1 MKSLLVANWKMNPP
15 TFKEAK
21 KLFEATKKAADT
33 AKSVSIVVAPPAI
46 YVRELRASYRGKR
59 IAFGVQN
66 AHFEAKG
73 SYTGEISMAE
83 AKDAG
88 AAYVI
93 IGHAERRAMGETND
107 DTRQK
112 VAAAIARSLLPD
124 PLRGRSRAQTR
135 GRAFRFHKR
144 TVEGGI
150 RRRLVAKIPR
160 MTIAYEPVWAIGA
173 EAAMNP
179 RDMHEMAIFIR
190 KTIVGLYGEKGMA
203 VKILYGGSIDETNA
217 SDMLTNGDIAGLLVG
232 RASADPEKLIDTRS
246 SDQKFVTTHEIYFR
260 RTGSRAQRQ
269 TRSRACRTRCSA

>member
-1 MKSLLVANWKMNPP
+1 MSSLLVVMVWNESENGTIGRMKSLLVANWKMNPP

-33 AKSVSIVVAPPAI
+33 VKSVSIVVAPPAI

-107 DTRQK
+107 DTRKK
-112 VAAAIARSLLPD
+112 VASAIAHSIFPVLCVGEKE
-124 PLRGRSRAQTR
+124 RG
-135 GRAFRFHKR
+135 H
-144 TVEGGI
+144 EGEHFDLIKEQLKTGFADVLI
-150 RRRLVAKIPR
+150 AKIPR
-160 MTIAYEPVWAIGA
+160 VMIAYETVWAIGA
-173 EAAMNP
+173 ETAMNP

-190 KTIVGLYGEKGMA
+190 KTIVGLYGEKGMV
-203 VKILYGGSIDETNA
+203 VKILYGGSIDERNA
-217 SDMLTNGDIAGLLVG
+217 SDMLTHGDIAGLLVG
-232 RASADPEKLIDTRS
+232 RASADPEKLTAL
-246 SDQKFVTTHEIYFR
+246 V
-260 RTGSRAQRQ
+260 RAIKNV
-269 TRSRACRTRCSA
+269 

>member
-112 VAAAIARSLLPD
+112 VAAAIARSLLPI
-124 PLRGRSRAQTR
+124 LCVGEVVRKQ
-135 GRAFRFHKR
+135 
-144 TVEGGI
+144 EGEHFDFIKEQLKAGFADV
-150 RRRLVAKIPR
+150 LVAKIPR
-160 MTIAYEPVWAIGA
+160 IVIAYEPVWAIGA

-190 KTIVGLYGEKGMA
+190 KTIVGLYGEKGMG
-203 VKILYGGSIDETNA
+203 VKILYGGSVDETNA

-232 RASADPEKLIDTRS
+232 RASADPEKL
-246 SDQKFVTTHEIYFR
+246 TTLV
-260 RTGSRAQRQ
+260 RAIKNL
-269 TRSRACRTRCSA
+269 